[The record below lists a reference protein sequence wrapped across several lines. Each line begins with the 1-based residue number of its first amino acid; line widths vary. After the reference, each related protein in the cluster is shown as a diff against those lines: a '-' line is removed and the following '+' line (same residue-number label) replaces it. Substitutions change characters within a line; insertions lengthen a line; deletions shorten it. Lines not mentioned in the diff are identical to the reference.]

1 MVACILANGKTI
13 VAKEKESLLTLT
25 TVFMKEILF
34 VTKPKEKVCLTI
46 LMVRNTKAIGKI
58 MKEKVVEYYLG
69 KMAKNMMEAGSII
82 RNKDTDSCFLEM
94 EAFTKVNSTLIKYMV
109 GDSILGTNRKN
120 IMDNGSII
128 RCAD

>member
-1 MVACILANGKTI
+1 
-13 VAKEKESLLTLT
+13 
-25 TVFMKEILF
+25 
-34 VTKPKEKVCLTI
+34 
-46 LMVRNTKAIGKI
+46 
-58 MKEKVVEYYLG
+58 
-69 KMAKNMMEAGSII
+69 MMEAGSII